1 MKNVKRGMQQGLAVT
16 VALLCLEG
24 NMEMALAQS
33 AGATGQNTS
42 GATTADRPVMQTAI
56 IYGAVVSSKDQSPL
70 KGVPIVLKN
79 IQTGEVLAKES
90 DPQGAY
96 IFNHLEEGTYQ
107 ILVGGGSFSLQKKEG
122 TLKAGMVGE
131 MNFRVA
137 VLSSG
142 SSSIMGSVY
151 EGHGDHK
158 IPLAARMQVK
168 NVATKEIYTVGST
181 PDGHFSLD
189 KIPSGKYLVQVI
201 KKGYIPVSEEIA
213 VNGKTSQDF
222 RMSINKLAE
231 ANIDADTNKKIK
243 DATGALSIIS
253 KKKFEQNQSAGLGW
267 VLNTS
272 PSINYYSR
280 SGMNGLTGG
289 MNYFMCRGYSTGGS
303 NTAPS
308 GNSNIQFM
316 VEGVPMNV
324 NQDGGMVYD
333 LNLMN
338 QDVASA
344 EIKRGVTTSQDLGNY
359 ASGCTVDIHLVQP
372 SKDPFIELT
381 SGMGSYGLY
390 YTSFIDNTGI
400 IGDTNAAAYNDL
412 SVLNNNGFQ
421 IDTSYLEY
429 QDYANLTKYLSNG
442 YVKLMF
448 TGAYKNYSR
457 GGSISVQ
464 DFNTFGP
471 TYNGAPNFNTNPG
484 ASNGTYA
491 PDSPYYHNWVSQRYM
506 GTIQSANQVNDWL
519 TVKNNLFVWATPYG
533 VNNVPVALQDA
544 SGTTNGVLAG
554 TGAAAG
560 QYFNALTPQFN
571 GGSCG
576 GAGNAICMNPF
587 LFQYIQG
594 QGYKA
599 GDILKTDIKLAKSD
613 ILHVGARASWSA
625 SQYGGAGGMLSSN
638 IAGSSE
644 NLNANMS
651 TVGFFVENEWNPIDE
666 VHTVVGFREMF
677 LGVYNQQNL
686 GPAAQAMMT
695 QAYQAGLA
703 KSNQLG
709 GSAGENYALFMPHA
723 GIDLYPTKKWKI
735 YANAGEG
742 YAAPA
747 TQYYQGIVGSPNVPV
762 ATLWDFGVGTR
773 YDIND
778 KAYVALDTYYDMAA
792 NQTIFEN
799 ITLTNGTQDLIPV
812 TAPSVVY
819 KGIEIDGAYKLGYGF
834 SVDANWSIN
843 EATFGNFN
851 STQVNGGPN
860 FSNEPVPFIPASE
873 ANFDV
878 NWAHGP
884 WHLTVNE
891 RFTGDMAVTDT
902 GTGTAAAYQMT
913 SPAYWVTNFMGTYD
927 LPKTTWYKKA
937 SLFFDAYNLLNT
949 NYYNPAGLTAG
960 ANNLETLFVYPG
972 EPINVFGGVS
982 VSF

>member
-1 MKNVKRGMQQGLAVT
+1 MKNAKRGLQKGLIVT

-24 NMEMALAQS
+24 NAEMAQAQA
-33 AGATGQNTS
+33 AGATSPSHPGQ
-42 GATTADRPVMQTAI
+42 GAQAQAVVQTAI
-56 IYGAVVSSKDQSPL
+56 LYGAVVSDKDQRPL
-70 KGVPIVLKN
+70 KGVPVVLKN
-79 IQTGEVLAKES
+79 VQTGEVLAKES

-96 IFNHLEEGTYQ
+96 IFNHLQEGTYQ
-107 ILVGGGSFSLQKKEG
+107 ILVGGGGFSVQKKEG
-122 TLKAGMVGE
+122 LLKAGMVGE

-137 VLSSG
+137 VLSTG
-142 SSSIMGSVY
+142 NSSLLGSVY
-151 EGHGDHK
+151 EGHGDRK

-168 NVATKEIYTVGST
+168 NLKTKEIYTVGST
-181 PDGHFSLD
+181 PDGRFSLS
-189 KIPSGKYLVQVI
+189 KIPSGRYLVQVI
-201 KKGYIPVSEEIA
+201 KKGYLPVSQEIA
-213 VNGKTSQDF
+213 VNGKTSHDF
-222 RMSINKLAE
+222 QMSINKLAQ
-231 ANIDADTNKKIK
+231 ADINADTDKTIR
-243 DATGALSIIS
+243 DSTGAISIIS
-253 KKKFEQNQSAGLGW
+253 KKKFEDNQSAGIGW

-303 NTAPS
+303 NTAPN
-308 GNSNIQFM
+308 GDSNIEFM

-344 EIKRGVTTSQDLGNY
+344 EIKRGVTTSQDLANY

-372 SKDPFIELT
+372 SKDPFTELT

-390 YTSFIDNTGI
+390 YTSFINNTGV

-412 SVLNNNGFQ
+412 SILNNNGFQ

-457 GGSISVQ
+457 GGSISTQ

-471 TYNGAPNFNTNPG
+471 SYNGAPNFNSNPG
-484 ASNGTYA
+484 FSNGVYA
-491 PDSPYYHNWVSQRYM
+491 PDSPYYHNWISQRYM

-519 TVKNNLFVWATPYG
+519 TIKNNLFVWATPYG
-533 VNNVPVALQDA
+533 VNNVPVALQ
-544 SGTTNGVLAG
+544 GTSATPNGVLAG
-554 TGAAAG
+554 TGAASG
-560 QYFNALTPQFN
+560 QYFNNISPQF
-571 GGSCG
+571 GGTMSTCG

-625 SQYGGAGGMLSSN
+625 NQYGGAGGMLSPN

-666 VHTVVGFREMF
+666 IHTVIGFREMF

-686 GPAAQAMMT
+686 GPAQLAMMN
-695 QAYQAGLA
+695 QAYAAGLA

-742 YAAPA
+742 YSAPG
-747 TQYYQGIVGSPNVPV
+747 TQSYQGLAGTPNIPV
-762 ATLWDFGVGTR
+762 ETLWDLGVGTR

-778 KAYVALDTYYDMAA
+778 KGYVALDTYYDMV
-792 NQTIFEN
+792 NNETIF
-799 ITLTNGTQDLIPV
+799 TYTPLANGTQLLNPV
-812 TAPSVVY
+812 IAPTVLY
-819 KGIEIDGAYKLGYGF
+819 KGIEIDGAYALAYGF

-843 EATFGNFN
+843 SATFGNFN
-851 STQVNGGPN
+851 PVQVAAAGVNL
-860 FSNEPVPFIPASE
+860 SNQQVPFVPASV

-878 NWAHGP
+878 NWTHGP

-891 RFTGDMAVTDT
+891 RFTGDMPVTDT
-902 GTGTAAAYQMT
+902 ATGYQMT
-913 SPAYWVTNFMGTYD
+913 SPAYWVTNLMGTFD

-937 SLFFDAYNLLNT
+937 SLFFDAYNLLNS
-949 NYYNPAGLTAG
+949 NYYNPAGVTQG
-960 ANNLETLFVYPG
+960 ANSLETLFVYPG